1 MEISHDTL
9 FGGELNCY
17 QHTSGY
23 RFSIDP
29 VLLAHFVHL
38 KKDESI
44 LDLGAGC
51 GIISMILLYRQAA
64 NIQKIT
70 AFELQQGLVALAKK
84 NCHANNFQ
92 QQMAVVQGDLRS
104 ISNSFAAEHF
114 STVVCNPPFFVAGS
128 GRKSLNEEA
137 LIARHQ
143 IECTLGEVIEAAAY
157 VLKNRGRFFCVY
169 PAELLALLFAGMN
182 QNGFGV
188 KRMVPVYSYPEAE
201 GGARLVL
208 LEAVKNGGEGMRV
221 EPPLY
226 IYNRKNGDYS
236 EAVAAMY
243 LENK

>member
-1 MEISHDTL
+1 MKISHDTL
-9 FGGELNCY
+9 FDGELNCY

-38 KKDESI
+38 KKDACI

-64 NIQKIT
+64 NIKEIT
-70 AFELQQGLVALAKK
+70 AFELQQGLAALAEK

-92 QQMAVVQGDLRS
+92 EQMAVVQGDLRT
-104 ISNSFAAEHF
+104 IRDYFAAEYF

-143 IECTLGEVIEAAAY
+143 IECSIGDVIKAAAY
-157 VLKNRGRFFCVY
+157 VLKNRGRFFCIY
-169 PAELLALLFAGMN
+169 PAEYLALLFMELD
-182 QNGFGV
+182 QSGFGV
-188 KRMVPVYSYPEAE
+188 KHMMPVYSYPEGE
-201 GGARLVL
+201 TNARLVL
-208 LEAVKNGGEGMRV
+208 VEAVKNGGAGMSV
-221 EPPLY
+221 APPLY

-236 EAVAAMY
+236 KAVQAMY